1 MSKMNI
7 FSFLKNS
14 SFSLRKEIIGGLTTF
29 FTMSYII
36 FIQPIVLHQAGMDK
50 GAVMVATCLSS
61 AIAMIFMAILA
72 NYPFALAPAMG
83 HNFYFV
89 YGVCLALGVSWQVA
103 LGANFIAGAIFLILS
118 FWGLRE
124 KIINAVPSSLKHA
137 ICVGI
142 GLLITLIGL
151 EWSGIIKA
159 NPHTFVSL
167 GDIKSKSALLS
178 IFGLLLIAFLI
189 SKKVKGAILVGILS
203 NLAVALLVGMVK
215 FEGII
220 GRVPSLSSTFLKL
233 DILGALKINM
243 LSVIF
248 IFLFLDLFDTVGTLI
263 GLAEQAN
270 FLKEGKLPRA
280 RGALFSD
287 ALGTVTGTLLGTST
301 ITSYIE
307 SSTGIAEGARTGI
320 ANLVTAFM
328 FLISLVFY
336 PLIKMVSTPLKVNG
350 FNTYPIIAPSLIIV
364 GLFMLSNIRKINWDE
379 FSESFPAFITIITI
393 PLTFSITEGISFGFI
408 TYTFLKLVKGELKEI
423 PVLVSVFSLLFLLRY
438 IFLFK

>member
-1 MSKMNI
+1 M
-7 FSFLKNS
+7 
-14 SFSLRKEIIGGLTTF
+14 
-29 FTMSYII
+29 
-36 FIQPIVLHQAGMDK
+36 
-50 GAVMVATCLSS
+50 
-61 AIAMIFMAILA
+61 
-72 NYPFALAPAMG
+72 
-83 HNFYFV
+83 
-89 YGVCLALGVSWQVA
+89 
-103 LGANFIAGAIFLILS
+103 
-118 FWGLRE
+118 
-124 KIINAVPSSLKHA
+124 
-137 ICVGI
+137 

-220 GRVPSLSSTFLKL
+220 GKVPSLSSTFLKL

-270 FLKEGKLPRA
+270 FLKEGRLPRA

-336 PLIKMVSTPLKVNG
+336 PLIKMVSTPVKVNG

-364 GLFMLSNIRKINWDE
+364 GWFMLSNIRKINWDE
-379 FSESFPAFITIITI
+379 FSESFPAFVTIITI

-408 TYTFLKLVKGELKEI
+408 TYTFLKLVKGKLKEV
-423 PVLVSVFSLLFLLRY
+423 PFLVSLFSLLFLLRY

>member
-1 MSKMNI
+1 MFKLS
-7 FSFLKNS
+7 LS
-14 SFSLRKEIIGGLTTF
+14 SFKGPSFSIRKEIIGGLTTF

-36 FIQPIVLHQAGMDK
+36 FIQPIVLHQVGMDK

-61 AIAMIFMAILA
+61 AIAMIFMAIFA

-89 YGVCLALGVSWQVA
+89 YGVCLALGISWQVA
-103 LGANFIAGAIFLILS
+103 LGANFIAGVIFLILS

-159 NPHTFVSL
+159 HPHTFVTL

-189 SKKVKGAILVGILS
+189 SKKVKGAILIGILS
-203 NLAVALLVGMVK
+203 NLIIALLTGMVK

-220 GRVPSLSSTFLKL
+220 GKIPSLSATFLKL

-270 FLKEGKLPRA
+270 FLKEGRLPRA

-301 ITSYIE
+301 ITTYIE

-320 ANLVTAFM
+320 ANLVTAFL
-328 FLISLVFY
+328 FLLSLIFY
-336 PLIKMVSTPLKVNG
+336 PLIKMVSTPVKVG
-350 FNTYPIIAPSLIIV
+350 EFNTYPIIAPSLIIV
-364 GLFMLSNIRKINWDE
+364 GWFMLSNIKKINWNE
-379 FSESFPAFITIITI
+379 FCESFPGFITLITI

-408 TYTFLKLVKGELKEI
+408 TYTFLKLIKGRFREV
-423 PVLVSVFSLLFLLRY
+423 PPLVSIFSLLFLLRY

>member
-1 MSKMNI
+1 MNI

-36 FIQPIVLHQAGMDK
+36 FIQPIVLHQVGMDK

-61 AIAMIFMAILA
+61 AIAMIVMAFLA

-220 GRVPSLSSTFLKL
+220 GKVPSLSSTFLKL

-270 FLKEGKLPRA
+270 FLKEGRLPRA

-336 PLIKMVSTPLKVNG
+336 PLIKMVSTPIKVNG

-364 GLFMLSNIRKINWDE
+364 GWFMLSNIKKINWE
-379 FSESFPAFITIITI
+379 NFSESFPAFVTLITI

-408 TYTFLKLVKGELKEI
+408 TYTFLKLIKGELRKV
-423 PVLVSVFSLLFLLRY
+423 PSLVSIFSLLFLLRY

>member
-270 FLKEGKLPRA
+270 FLKEGRLPRA

-408 TYTFLKLVKGELKEI
+408 TYTFLKLVKGELKEV
-423 PVLVSVFSLLFLLRY
+423 PFLVSLFSLLFLLRY

>member
-408 TYTFLKLVKGELKEI
+408 TYTFLKLVKGELKEV
-423 PVLVSVFSLLFLLRY
+423 PFLVSLFSLLFLLRY

>member
-1 MSKMNI
+1 MNI

-103 LGANFIAGAIFLILS
+103 LGANFIAGVIFLILS

-220 GRVPSLSSTFLKL
+220 GRIPSLSSTFLKL

-408 TYTFLKLVKGELKEI
+408 TYTFLKLVKGELKEV
-423 PVLVSVFSLLFLLRY
+423 PFLVSLFSLLFLLRY

>member
-1 MSKMNI
+1 MFKINAFPS
-7 FSFLKNS
+7 LKTSS
-14 SFSLRKEIIGGLTTF
+14 SFLRKEIIGGLTTF

-36 FIQPIVLHQAGMDK
+36 FIQPIVLYQTGMDK
-50 GAVMVATCLSS
+50 GAVMVATCISS

-103 LGANFIAGAIFLILS
+103 LGANFIAGVIFLILS

-189 SKKVKGAILVGILS
+189 SKKIKGAILVGILS
-203 NLAVALLVGMVK
+203 NLAVALLIGMVK

-220 GRVPSLSSTFLKL
+220 GRIPSLSSTFLKL

-248 IFLFLDLFDTVGTLI
+248 VFLFLDLFDTVGTLI

-336 PLIKMVSTPLKVNG
+336 PLIKMVSAPVKIDG

-364 GLFMLSNIRKINWDE
+364 GWFMLSNIRKINWNE
-379 FSESFPAFITIITI
+379 FSESFPAFVTIITI

-408 TYTFLKLVKGELKEI
+408 TYTFLKLVKGKLKEI
-423 PVLVSVFSLLFLLRY
+423 PVLVFVFSLLFLLRY

>member
-1 MSKMNI
+1 VSKLGTV
-7 FSFLKNS
+7 LKNS
-14 SFSLRKEIIGGLTTF
+14 SLKKEILGGLTTF

-36 FIQPIVLHQAGMDK
+36 FIQPLILHQVGMDK
-50 GAVMVATCLSS
+50 GAVMVATCISS
-61 AIAMIFMAILA
+61 AIAMIFMAVLA

-89 YGVCLALGVSWQVA
+89 YGVCLALGVSWQIA
-103 LGANFIAGAIFLILS
+103 LGANFIAGVIFILLS

-124 KIINAVPSSLKHA
+124 KVINAVPHSLKNA

-159 NPHTFVSL
+159 NPNTFVTL
-167 GDIKSKSALLS
+167 GDIKSKPALIS

-189 SKKVKGAILVGILS
+189 TKRAKGAILIGILS
-203 NLAVALLVGMVK
+203 NLAIAIFSGMVK

-220 GRVPSLSSTFLKL
+220 GKIPSLSSTFLKL
-233 DILGALKINM
+233 NILEALKINM
-243 LSVIF
+243 WSIIF
-248 IFLFLDLFDTVGTLI
+248 VFLFLDLFDTVGTLI

-280 RGALFSD
+280 RCALFSD
-287 ALGTVTGTLLGTST
+287 AVGTVTGTLLGTST
-301 ITSYIE
+301 ITTYIE

-328 FLISLVFY
+328 FLLSLIFY
-336 PLIKMVSTPLKVNG
+336 PLIKMVSAPVKLEG
-350 FNTYPIIAPSLIIV
+350 FNTYPIIAPALIVV
-364 GLFMLSNIRKINWDE
+364 GWFMISNIRKINWDD
-379 FSESFPAFITIITI
+379 FSESFPAFVTLITI

-408 TYTFLKLVKGELKEI
+408 TYTFLKLIKGEIKN
-423 PVLVSVFSLLFLLRY
+423 VSSLVSIFSLLFLLRY

>member
-1 MSKMNI
+1 MPKLGI
-7 FSFLKNS
+7 TFKN
-14 SFSLRKEIIGGLTTF
+14 FSLKKEILGGFTTF

-36 FIQPIVLHQAGMDK
+36 FIQPLILHQVGMDK
-50 GAVMVATCLSS
+50 GAVMVATCISS
-61 AIAMIFMAILA
+61 TIAMIFMAVLA

-89 YGVCLALGVSWQVA
+89 YGVCIALGVSWQVA
-103 LGANFIAGAIFLILS
+103 LGANFIAGVIFILLS

-124 KIINAVPSSLKHA
+124 KVINAVPSSLKNA

-159 NPHTFVSL
+159 HPQTFVTL
-167 GDIKSKSALLS
+167 GELNHPSALLS
-178 IFGLLLIAFLI
+178 IFGVLLIALLI
-189 SKKVKGAILVGILS
+189 TKRIKGAILLGILS
-203 NLAVALLVGMVK
+203 NLIIALIAGMIK
-215 FEGII
+215 FEGVI
-220 GRVPSLSSTFLKL
+220 GKIPSLSPTFLKL
-233 DILGALKINM
+233 NIKEAFRLEMIG
-243 LSVIF
+243 VIF

-270 FLKEGKLPRA
+270 FLKEGKLPYA
-280 RGALFSD
+280 RQALLSD

-301 ITSYIE
+301 ITTYIE

-320 ANLVTAFM
+320 ANLITASL
-328 FLISLVFY
+328 FLLSLVFY
-336 PLIKMVSTPLKVNG
+336 PLVKMVSTPIKINS
-350 FNTYPIIAPSLIIV
+350 FATYPVIAPSLIIV
-364 GLFMLSNIRKINWDE
+364 GWFMLSNIRKIDWGD

-408 TYTFLKLVKGELKEI
+408 TYTFLKLIKGEIKKV
-423 PVLVSVFSLLFLLRY
+423 PPLVSFFALLFLLRY
-438 IFLFK
+438 IFLK

>member
-1 MSKMNI
+1 MFKINAFPS
-7 FSFLKNS
+7 LKTSS
-14 SFSLRKEIIGGLTTF
+14 SFLRKEIIGGLTTF

-36 FIQPIVLHQAGMDK
+36 FIQPIVLYQTGMDK
-50 GAVMVATCLSS
+50 GAVMVATCISS

-103 LGANFIAGAIFLILS
+103 LGANFIAGVIFLILS

-220 GRVPSLSSTFLKL
+220 GRIPSLSSTFLKL

-336 PLIKMVSTPLKVNG
+336 PLIKMVSAPVKIDG

-364 GLFMLSNIRKINWDE
+364 GWFMLSNIRKINWNE
-379 FSESFPAFITIITI
+379 FSESFPAFVTIITI

-408 TYTFLKLVKGELKEI
+408 TYTFLKLVKGKLKEI
-423 PVLVSVFSLLFLLRY
+423 PVLVFVFSLLFLLRY

>member
-1 MSKMNI
+1 MFKINAFPS
-7 FSFLKNS
+7 LKTSS
-14 SFSLRKEIIGGLTTF
+14 SFLRKEIIGGLTTF

-36 FIQPIVLHQAGMDK
+36 FIQPIVLYQTGMDK
-50 GAVMVATCLSS
+50 GAVMVATCISS

-103 LGANFIAGAIFLILS
+103 LGANFIAGVIFLILS

-220 GRVPSLSSTFLKL
+220 GKVPSLSSTFLKL

-336 PLIKMVSTPLKVNG
+336 PLIKMVSTPVKVNG

-364 GLFMLSNIRKINWDE
+364 GWFMLSNIRKINWDE
-379 FSESFPAFITIITI
+379 FSESFPAFVTIITI

-408 TYTFLKLVKGELKEI
+408 TYTFLKLVKGKLKEV
-423 PVLVSVFSLLFLLRY
+423 PFLVSLFSLLFLLRY

>member
-1 MSKMNI
+1 MNI
-7 FSFLKNS
+7 FSSLKTPF
-14 SFSLRKEIIGGLTTF
+14 FSLRKEIIGGLTTF

-103 LGANFIAGAIFLILS
+103 LGANFIAGVIFLILS

-220 GRVPSLSSTFLKL
+220 GKVPSLSSTFLKL

-270 FLKEGKLPRA
+270 FLKEGRLPRA

-336 PLIKMVSTPLKVNG
+336 PLIKMVSTPVKVNG

-364 GLFMLSNIRKINWDE
+364 GWFMLSNIRKINWDE
-379 FSESFPAFITIITI
+379 FSESFPAFVTIITI

-408 TYTFLKLVKGELKEI
+408 TYTFLKLVKGKLKEV
-423 PVLVSVFSLLFLLRY
+423 PFLVSLFSLLFLLRY

>member
-1 MSKMNI
+1 MNI
-7 FSFLKNS
+7 FSSLKTPF
-14 SFSLRKEIIGGLTTF
+14 FSLRKEIIGGLTTF

-89 YGVCLALGVSWQVA
+89 YGVCLALGVSWQAA
-103 LGANFIAGAIFLILS
+103 LGANFIAGVIFLILS

-220 GRVPSLSSTFLKL
+220 GKVPSLSSTFLKL

-270 FLKEGKLPRA
+270 FLKEGRLPRA

-336 PLIKMVSTPLKVNG
+336 PLIKMVSTPVKVNG

-364 GLFMLSNIRKINWDE
+364 GWFMLSNIRKINWDE
-379 FSESFPAFITIITI
+379 FSESFPAFVTIITI

-408 TYTFLKLVKGELKEI
+408 TYTFLKLVKGKLKEV
-423 PVLVSVFSLLFLLRY
+423 PFLVSLFSLLFLLRY

>member
-1 MSKMNI
+1 MNI

-408 TYTFLKLVKGELKEI
+408 TYTFLKLVKGELKEV
-423 PVLVSVFSLLFLLRY
+423 PFLVSLFSLLFLLRY

>member
-1 MSKMNI
+1 MNI
-7 FSFLKNS
+7 FSFLKNP

-89 YGVCLALGVSWQVA
+89 YGVCLALGVSWQAA
-103 LGANFIAGAIFLILS
+103 LGANFIAGVIFLILS

-220 GRVPSLSSTFLKL
+220 GKVPSLSSTFLKL

-270 FLKEGKLPRA
+270 FLKEGRLPRA

-336 PLIKMVSTPLKVNG
+336 PLIKMVSTPVKVNG

-364 GLFMLSNIRKINWDE
+364 GWFMLSNIRKINWDE
-379 FSESFPAFITIITI
+379 FSESFPAFVTIITI

-408 TYTFLKLVKGELKEI
+408 TYTFLKLVKGKLKEV
-423 PVLVSVFSLLFLLRY
+423 PFLVSLFSLLFLLRY